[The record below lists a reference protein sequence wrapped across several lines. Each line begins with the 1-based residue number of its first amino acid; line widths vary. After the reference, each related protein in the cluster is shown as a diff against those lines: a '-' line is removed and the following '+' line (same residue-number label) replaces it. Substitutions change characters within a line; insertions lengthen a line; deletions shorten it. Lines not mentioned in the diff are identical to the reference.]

1 MIWFRPPRILT
12 GWLLAVL
19 VLSIVASKAD
29 AHLLPAQA
37 VTLNVRGLA
46 VFAAF
51 SIPVMALTG
60 FDDDQDARLSVQEL
74 SVHRARLQAQLER
87 GITLVDGDDAGTLE
101 FFELSIEP
109 DDHATDTSPR
119 STHVLVLFKRT
130 FRAEP
135 TDLQLTMRVFGREA
149 DERHYT
155 VRAVR
160 QGRSETTT
168 LTVDRDSHE
177 FFRTAMERFGAI
189 GGLLVVAVGAGALL
203 VERYGFGCG

>member
-1 MIWFRPPRILT
+1 VTWRRPPRILT
-12 GWLLAVL
+12 AWMLAVL
-19 VLSIVASKAD
+19 VLSAVAAKAD

-46 VFAAF
+46 VFAAL
-51 SIPVMALTG
+51 SIPVTALTG

-74 SVHRARLQAQLER
+74 SVHHAPLRAQLER

-109 DDHATDTSPR
+109 DDHVSDTAQR

-135 TDLQLTMRVFGREA
+135 RDLRLTMRVFGRTEN
-149 DERHYT
+149 ERRYA
-155 VRAVR
+155 VRAVQ
-160 QGRSETTT
+160 QGRSESAV
-168 LTVDRDSHE
+168 LSVDRDSHK
-177 FFRTAMERFGAI
+177 FFRTSMDRFGVI
-189 GGLLVVAVGAGALL
+189 GGLLLVCAIALL
-203 VERYGFGCG
+203 VTGYGRVA